1 MYVREV
7 ISSRGTAASLLFLLC
22 IVPLASCG
30 GKQEK
35 ETRDQPLGD
44 LRLGDELHGF
54 YLGERKDD
62 LFDRSKYRLTWEKL
76 TEPRIENRG
85 EMYRLSG
92 TLDSSRDIDHV
103 RVAFIDGYLWE
114 LVVYFRDTGF
124 STLRNTKRRL
134 ERQYGVRATSPPGT
148 IEKTYKKY
156 SFDLP
161 EMTVILCRFTKKPE
175 NELFIQYMHKELH
188 RRLLERKEREER

>member
-1 MYVREV
+1 MHA
-7 ISSRGTAASLLFLLC
+7 RGNFLSHSVLAALILYACAAHL
-22 IVPLASCG
+22 VSCAE
-30 GKQEK
+30 KQEEK
-35 ETRDQPLGD
+35 IED
-44 LRLGDELHGF
+44 LRLGEKLHGF

-62 LFDRSKYRLTWEKL
+62 LFERSKYRLTWEEL
-76 TEPRIENRG
+76 PESSMDGRG

-92 TLDSSRDIDHV
+92 ALDGSRDIDHV

-134 ERQYGVRATSPPGT
+134 ERQYGVRPTSPPST

-161 EMTVILCRFTKKPE
+161 EMTVILCRFTRKPE
-175 NELFIQYMHKELH
+175 NELFIQYMHKKLH
-188 RRLLERKEREER
+188 RRLLERKKQEER

>member
-1 MYVREV
+1 MHARG
-7 ISSRGTAASLLFLLC
+7 ILPSRSVLAALLFYACAAHL
-22 IVPLASCG
+22 VSCAE
-30 GKQEK
+30 KQEMK
-35 ETRDQPLGD
+35 IED
-44 LRLGDELHGF
+44 LRLGEDLHGF
-54 YLGERKDD
+54 YLGERKDG
-62 LFDRSKYRLTWEKL
+62 LFDRSQYRLTWEEIP
-76 TEPRIENRG
+76 EPRMENRG

-92 TLDSSRDIDHV
+92 TLDGSRDIDNV

-114 LVVYFRDTGF
+114 LVVYFRDTGY

-134 ERQYGVRATSPPGT
+134 ERQYGVRPTSPPGT

-188 RRLLERKEREER
+188 RRLLERKERGEK